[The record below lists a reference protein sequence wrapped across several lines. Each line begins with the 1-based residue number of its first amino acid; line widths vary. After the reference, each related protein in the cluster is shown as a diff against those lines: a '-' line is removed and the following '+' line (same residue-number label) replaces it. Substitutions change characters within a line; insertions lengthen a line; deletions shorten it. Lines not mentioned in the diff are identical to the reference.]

1 MALDRWVC
9 ALSNGTRIGP
19 EERIQ
24 TSMLADLGRYGLR
37 RNIFKKYNLNIL
49 KIGILAAIPD
59 GPETSV
65 NDIEPSK

>member
-1 MALDRWVC
+1 
-9 ALSNGTRIGP
+9 
-19 EERIQ
+19 
-24 TSMLADLGRYGLR
+24 MLADLGRYGLR